1 MVVNIWI
8 IGLLLWIAPAII
20 LAAALLW
27 VRLSSKAQTSLEE
40 SGRAADPDVH
50 GRSTHAPIAAE

>member
-27 VRLSSKAQTSLEE
+27 VRLRTKAPTAVGEPGSP
-40 SGRAADPDVH
+40 ADAEAR
-50 GRSTHAPIAAE
+50 GRSTHAPVAAE

>member
-27 VRLSSKAQTSLEE
+27 VRLKSKAPTSSDEPA
-40 SGRAADPDVH
+40 RAADGKAL
-50 GRSTHAPIAAE
+50 GRSTHAPVAAE